1 MPERRRDNVLIVH
14 CHDLGRFLGAY
25 GPNGVHSPR
34 LDELAAEGIL
44 FTRAHATAPLCSPA
58 LGSLYTG
65 RYPHSHGLINLVQ
78 RGWEYR
84 RGVRTLPR
92 IMSDAGWH
100 PALFGIQHETTFPSR
115 LGFHEFDVSN
125 AYGEYVVA
133 QAADWLRHRAAASE
147 PFLLT
152 AGLFEAHRPYPR
164 ARYTPAA
171 LGDVVVPDYLP
182 DTEDVRR
189 DLADFYGAIA
199 HADAGVG
206 QLLDVLAETGLDAN
220 TWVVFMTDHGPAFP
234 RAMSTLYDAG
244 TGTALIVRPP
254 RSAGL
259 TPRVYDELFSGV
271 DLVPTLLGL
280 LDLTGPADI
289 EGLSHADNL
298 LATAPRDAR
307 TVREHVFSA
316 RTCNDVFDRKRAVRT
331 KQYSYIENYGKRPST
346 KVLWGAE
353 DGSPVNVTV
362 PDLDSAQPERE
373 LYDLLADPGETRN
386 LLAGQ
391 PGDRDHAVADRLAA
405 TLRDWRQNG
414 EDVDAPERTG
424 SAEMVEH
431 YAGLYWQMHNAGR
444 GFVRVKK

>member
-1 MPERRRDNVLIVH
+1 MPERRDNVLIVH

-34 LDELAAEGIL
+34 LDALAAEGIL
-44 FTRAHATAPLCSPA
+44 FSRAHATAPLCSPA

-65 RYPHSHGLINLVQ
+65 RYPHNHGLINLVQ

-92 IMSDAGWH
+92 IMSDAGWY
-100 PALFGIQHETTFPSR
+100 PALFGMQHETTFPSR
-115 LGFHEFDVSN
+115 LGFFEFDVTN
-125 AYGEYVVA
+125 GHGEYVVA
-133 QAADWLRHRAAASE
+133 QAADWVRHRAAASE

-164 ARYTPAA
+164 HRYTPAA
-171 LGDVVVPDYLP
+171 LSDVVVPSYLP

-199 HADAGVG
+199 HADAAVG
-206 QLLDVLAETGLDAN
+206 QLLDVLAETGLDNN

-271 DLVPTLLGL
+271 DLVPTLLDL
-280 LDLTGPADI
+280 LGITCRADVD
-289 EGLSHADNL
+289 GVSHADNL
-298 LATAPRDAR
+298 RSATHEVA
-307 TVREHVFSA
+307 TVRDHVFSA
-316 RTCNDVFDRKRAVRT
+316 RTCHDSFDRIRAVRT
-331 KQYSYIENYGKRPST
+331 KEYSYIENYDKLPST

-353 DGSPVNVTV
+353 NGSPVTVTV
-362 PDLDSAQPERE
+362 PDLDSARPDRE
-373 LYDLLADPGETRN
+373 LYDLLDDPGETRN
-386 LLAGQ
+386 LLAGR
-391 PGDRDHAVADRLAA
+391 PDDRVHAVADRFSA

-414 EDVDAPERTG
+414 EGVVPPERTG

-431 YAGLYWQMHNAGR
+431 YAGLYWQMRNEGR
-444 GFVRVKK
+444 GFVRVRR